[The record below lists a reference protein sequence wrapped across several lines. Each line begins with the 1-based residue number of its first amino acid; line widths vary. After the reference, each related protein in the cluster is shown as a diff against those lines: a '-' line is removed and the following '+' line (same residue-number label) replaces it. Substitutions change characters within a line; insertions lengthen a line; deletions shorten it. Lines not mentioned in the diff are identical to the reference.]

1 MKKKVIAIVLAIAL
15 IAALVVGLVACGKK
29 DNTPKEV
36 ELPGYNVQE
45 PDYSD
50 LTFDANFKVGLIT
63 LHDKNSTYDANFIN
77 ALEAV
82 KAEFGLNDDQVLVRS
97 GIAEGEACYNTAL
110 ELADAG
116 CRIVFADSFGHEPF
130 MIRAAQARPNT
141 QFCHATGTQA
151 HTVNLPNYANA
162 FASIYEGRYLAGVAA
177 GLKLQE
183 MGKTNA
189 PKIGYI
195 GAFTY
200 AEVISGYT
208 SFYLGVKSI
217 VPSVTMEVTFTGSW
231 YDETAENNAAKNLI
245 NRGCVLI
252 SQHADSWGAPN
263 ACEEAGVPNVSYNGS
278 TFESCENTFIVS
290 SRIDWA
296 PYYKYVIAQ
305 VLRGQAVAK
314 DWNGTIANGGVKLT
328 NLGAAAAAGTVAKIV
343 EVREKLVNGTLHVFE
358 LKNFTVNGERNNEFF
373 KGTMDA
379 QGNLLTYLADVDDF
393 GDYVGD
399 TDVLKGTGTARY
411 FSESDLQIGRS
422 APYFDFTIDGIT
434 LLNSIY

>member
-15 IAALVVGLVACGKK
+15 IAAITVGLVACNKK
-29 DNTPKEV
+29 ANNGPQEV
-36 ELPGYNVQE
+36 ELPGYNVVE

-50 LTFDANFKVGLIT
+50 LQFPADFKVGLIT

-77 ALEAV
+77 ALQSV
-82 KAEFGLNDDQVLVRS
+82 KAQFGLSDSQVIVRS
-97 GIAEGEACYNTAL
+97 GIDEAEACYNTAL

-116 CRIVFADSFGHEPF
+116 CKVVFADSFGHEPF
-130 MIRAAQARPNT
+130 MIRAAQARPNV

-151 HTVNLPNYANA
+151 HVVNLPNYANA

-177 GLKLQE
+177 GLKLQA

-200 AEVISGYT
+200 AEVMSGYT

-278 TFESCENTFIVS
+278 TFESCPDTFIVS

-296 PYYKYVIAQ
+296 PYYKYVIAK
-305 VLRGQAVAK
+305 VLRGEAVAK

-328 NLGAAAAAGTVAKIV
+328 NLGAAAADGTVAKLV
-343 EVREKLVNGTLHVFE
+343 EVRNQLALGTLKVFNCA
-358 LKNFTVNGERNNEFF
+358 NFTVNNEH
-373 KGTMDA
+373 
-379 QGNLLTYLADVDDF
+379 LTSYLADINGDF
-393 GDYVGD
+393 VGETNVID
-399 TDVLKGTGTARY
+399 TVGSVT
-411 FSESDLQIGRS
+411 FFNESDLARRS
-422 APYFDFTIDGIT
+422 APYFDAEIDGIT
-434 LLNSIY
+434 LLDRNYGD